1 MGTMI
6 FRLLLIALACA
17 AVCHG
22 APITVREIEFLIRQR
37 TPDAEIVQAA
47 AQRRLLAPLNAA
59 AEAALRDAGA
69 SDALIAALSKPEV
82 ALSAADTKAELERMQ
97 LHRQQVSQSAAEDAA
112 AHAEQQQRLQKLAA
126 GTNTS
131 GATRQMLDGLLVKLE
146 GDQLKPFN
154 ARSLDGV
161 RIFGFY
167 YSAMWC
173 GPCRQFTPKLV
184 ESYQR
189 LKAQYGNQFE
199 LIFVSSDRDEF
210 NMAEYMRHYRMPW
223 PAIRYGADKSA
234 LESFNGKSIPWL
246 VAVSDSA
253 QPLTRNAVDKKYLSP
268 ESVLGGIEQLLSQLK
283 R

>member
-1 MGTMI
+1 MI
-6 FRLLLIALACA
+6 FRLLLVALVCTT
-17 AVCHG
+17 VCHG

-37 TPDAEIVQAA
+37 TPDAEIVQTA

-69 SDALIAALSKPEV
+69 SDALIAALSKPEI
-82 ALSAADTKAELERMQ
+82 ALSAADTKAEIARMQ
-97 LHRQQVSQSAAEDAA
+97 LHRQQVSQSAAEDAV
-112 AHAEQQQRLQKLAA
+112 AHAAQQQRLQKVA
-126 GTNTS
+126 TS
-131 GATRQMLDGLLVKLE
+131 AQSSTATRQMLDGLLVRLE
-146 GDQLKPFN
+146 GDQLKPFD

-161 RIFGFY
+161 RVFGFY

-173 GPCRQFTPKLV
+173 NPCRQFTPKLV
-184 ESYQR
+184 EAYQR

-210 NMAEYMRHYRMPW
+210 NMGEYMRHYRMPW

-234 LESFNGKSIPWL
+234 LEQFSGKSIPWL
-246 VAVSDSA
+246 VAISDAA
-253 QPLTRNAVDKKYLSP
+253 QPLTRNAVDKKYIAP
-268 ESVLGGIEQLLSQLK
+268 ESVLGGLEQLLSQLK